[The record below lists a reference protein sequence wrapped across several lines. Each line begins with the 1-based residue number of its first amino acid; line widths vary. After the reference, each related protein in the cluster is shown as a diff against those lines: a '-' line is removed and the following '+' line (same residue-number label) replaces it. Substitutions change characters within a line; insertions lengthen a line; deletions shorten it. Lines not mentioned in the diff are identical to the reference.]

1 MIRRAQVVTGASV
14 HPDTGNLIPWHQRM
28 STFIFLQGPL
38 SVGLTMAP
46 PTTFNTVIWQWL
58 NQTYYSGLNYG
69 NRNATNVA
77 STVNIAMS
85 YTAAVVSSVAIAIV
99 LRRFIIG
106 NYALRMKSG
115 NQILFNSATSFAAL
129 AGAAVT
135 NAIVMRSQELQKG
148 ITIYDELNNPAGKSK
163 RAAW

>member
-1 MIRRAQVVTGASV
+1 
-14 HPDTGNLIPWHQRM
+14 
-28 STFIFLQGPL
+28 
-38 SVGLTMAP
+38 MAP
-46 PTTFNTVIWQWL
+46 PTTLNTVLWQLL

-69 NRNATNVA
+69 NRNATNVS

-85 YTAAVVSSVAIAIV
+85 YAAAAVSSVAIAIV

-135 NAIVMRSQELQKG
+135 NAIVMRSQELQ
-148 ITIYDELNNPAGKSK
+148 
-163 RAAW
+163 

>member
-1 MIRRAQVVTGASV
+1 
-14 HPDTGNLIPWHQRM
+14 
-28 STFIFLQGPL
+28 
-38 SVGLTMAP
+38 MAP
-46 PTTFNTVIWQWL
+46 EDEHLHIPPGTSLGRPDHGTPYHLEYCPLAIA
-58 NQTYYSGLNYG
+58 YYSGLNYG
-69 NRNATNVA
+69 NRNATNVS

-85 YTAAVVSSVAIAIV
+85 YAAAAVSSVAIAIV

-135 NAIVMRSQELQKG
+135 NAIVMRSQELQ
-148 ITIYDELNNPAGKSK
+148 
-163 RAAW
+163 

>member
-1 MIRRAQVVTGASV
+1 
-14 HPDTGNLIPWHQRM
+14 M
-28 STFIFLQGPL
+28 STFIFLQVPL

-69 NRNATNVA
+69 NRNATNVV

-85 YTAAVVSSVAIAIV
+85 YTAATVSSVAIAIV